1 MVTQT
6 VDTYFSE
13 SNSHFR
19 ILEGDEVAATPVAT
33 PVVTSVESPTGDA
46 GASGNNASAGGN
58 VAGSDPVDSG
68 SSGN

>member
-1 MVTQT
+1 VVTQT

-33 PVVTSVESPTGDA
+33 PEVTSVESPTGDA
-46 GASGNNASAGGN
+46 GASGNEASAGGN
-58 VAGSDPVDSG
+58 VAGADPVDSG